1 VIQGRDVRDGPR
13 PGPGIVA
20 IADFKF
26 GPETVA
32 VAPDMPIIWHHADGS
47 PHQVTIT
54 GAKPQRSAVILKG
67 QTARL
72 SIAEPGMHDYIC
84 GLHPAMKDRIEVK

>member
-1 VIQGRDVRDGPR
+1 MAAPR

-26 GPETVA
+26 GPETIA
-32 VAPDMPIIWHHADGS
+32 AAANTPITWHNVDAS

-54 GAKPQRSAVILKG
+54 GAKPQRSAVILRG
-67 QTARL
+67 QSAQLT
-72 SIAEPGMHDYIC
+72 IAEPGIYDYIC
-84 GLHPAMKDRIEVK
+84 GLHPAMKGKIEVK